1 MTDRG
6 EVSKKQ
12 TQTNRYG
19 NIVSF
24 DAVALDRGNA
34 DAITFSKEN
43 PMIDRLFFTLGAL
56 SAGISVAA
64 GAFGAHVLKEKI
76 SPELLTVFEV
86 GARYQMYHALALLAT
101 AWALGRWP
109 GALITAGGWLFVV
122 GTVLF
127 SGSLYALSLSGIRTL
142 GMITPMGGVAFLAGW
157 LCLAI
162 AAWKA

>member
-1 MTDRG
+1 
-6 EVSKKQ
+6 
-12 TQTNRYG
+12 
-19 NIVSF
+19 
-24 DAVALDRGNA
+24 
-34 DAITFSKEN
+34 
-43 PMIDRLFFTLGAL
+43 MIDRLFFAIGAL
-56 SAGISVAA
+56 SAGWSVAA

-76 SPELLTVFEV
+76 SPEMLTVFEV

-109 GALITAGGWLFVV
+109 GTLLTAGGWLFVV

-142 GMITPMGGVAFLAGW
+142 GMITPLGGVAFLAGW